1 MFKCKV
7 IFFVVSLLFVF
18 SFKNDDSHIA
28 ILRMPGIDLY
38 TKVYQYTD
46 NKYYLEHDE
55 YGNYNKYGSIFM
67 DYRNSLYDKK
77 ILIFG
82 HNSKLHKTKF
92 SKLEEFLS
100 SIFFK
105 DIKNRYIYL
114 EFDSSEIKYL
124 IKSVLI
130 VDDSSQHM
138 YLNYSDK
145 GWISHIKWIN
155 NNSIYKSDI
164 KPSSDILILQT
175 CLFDNPNG
183 KYLLVVGEKV
193 T

>member
-7 IFFVVSLLFVF
+7 FFFLFSCLLVF
-18 SFKNDDSHIA
+18 SLKDDDNYIA
-28 ILRMPGIDLY
+28 ILRIPSVDLY

-55 YGNYNKYGSIFM
+55 NGDYNKYGSIFM
-67 DYRNSLYDKK
+67 DYRNSINDKK

-82 HNSKLHKTKF
+82 HNSKLRKTKF
-92 SKLEEFLS
+92 SKLETFLS
-100 SIFFK
+100 IDFFNE
-105 DIKNRYIYL
+105 INNRYIYI
-114 EFDSSEIKYL
+114 EFGKSEYKYL
-124 IKSVLI
+124 VKSILI

-138 YLNYSDK
+138 YLNYSKK
-145 GWISHIKWIN
+145 GWISHINWIN

-164 KPSSDILILQT
+164 KNDSNILILQT
-175 CLFDNPNG
+175 CLFDNPKG
-183 KYLLVVGEKV
+183 KYLLVVGEKI

>member
-7 IFFVVSLLFVF
+7 FFFIFSCLLLF
-18 SFKNDDSHIA
+18 SFKNDDNYVLV
-28 ILRMPGIDLY
+28 LRIPSIVLY

-55 YGNYNKYGSIFM
+55 NGDYNKYGSIFM
-67 DYRNSLYDKK
+67 DYRNSINDKK

-82 HNSKLHKTKF
+82 HNSKSHKTKF
-92 SKLEEFLS
+92 SKLEMFLS
-100 SIFFK
+100 LEFFNETN
-105 DIKNRYIYL
+105 NRYIYL
-114 EFDSSEIKYL
+114 ESGKSEYKYL
-124 IKSVLI
+124 VKSILI

-138 YLNYSDK
+138 YLNYSKK
-145 GWISHIKWIN
+145 GWISHINWIN

-164 KPSSDILILQT
+164 KKDSNILILQT
-175 CLFDNPNG
+175 CLFDNPKG
-183 KYLLVVGEKV
+183 KYLLVVGEKI